1 MNNYSVA
8 ILVAAHNSEKFISC
22 QLDSLLCQSYGNISI
37 TVSDDFSV
45 DKTPDILKEYENKD
59 SRIRLIKSGVPLKS
73 AQANFMFLLKN
84 APDADFFMFCD
95 HDDKWASNKVEC
107 TLNRM
112 ISGDF
117 HRPRLVHSDLFV
129 TDSDFN
135 IISPS
140 LFSMQKLPKKQT
152 LNNALI
158 QNAVTGCTAMINQP
172 LRGLMLKKDSVENM
186 IMHDWY
192 LNILALAA
200 GTVDFIDRP
209 LIFYRQHGDNEVGAK
224 DVRSAEYKIKKIS
237 DGKKNTSSVYDT
249 FLQARDIAKIYE
261 TELGENFKTVSAYA
275 AMAEMGKIKKVRTCI
290 KYGFWKNTLLRKI
303 GQIVYM

>member
-22 QLDSLLCQSYGNISI
+22 QLDSLLCQSYKNISI
-37 TVSDDFSV
+37 TVSDDFSS
-45 DKTPDILKEYENKD
+45 DGTPDILKEYKERD
-59 SRIRLIKSGVPLKS
+59 SRITLIKSDTPLKS

-95 HDDKWASNKVEC
+95 HDDKWATDKTEC
-107 TLNRM
+107 TLNKM
-112 ISGDF
+112 LSGDIL
-117 HRPRLVHSDLFV
+117 RPRLVHSDLYV

-140 LFSMQKLPKKQT
+140 LFSMQKLPKKQSVDS
-152 LNNALI
+152 ALI
-158 QNAVTGCTAMINQP
+158 QNSVTGCTAMINSS
-172 LRGLMLKKDSVENM
+172 LRQLILKKDSCENM

-192 LNILALAA
+192 LNILALST

-209 LIFYRQHGDNEVGAK
+209 LIFYRQHGNNEVGAK
-224 DVRSAEYKIKKIS
+224 DVRSAEYKLKKLS
-237 DGKKNTSSVYDT
+237 DGKKNTSSLFAT
-249 FLQARDIAKIYE
+249 FVQARDIAEIYQA
-261 TELGENFKTVSAYA
+261 ELGKNLQLISAYA
-275 AMAEMGKIKKVRTCI
+275 SMAQMSKIKRIKTCF

-303 GQIVYM
+303 GQLIYI